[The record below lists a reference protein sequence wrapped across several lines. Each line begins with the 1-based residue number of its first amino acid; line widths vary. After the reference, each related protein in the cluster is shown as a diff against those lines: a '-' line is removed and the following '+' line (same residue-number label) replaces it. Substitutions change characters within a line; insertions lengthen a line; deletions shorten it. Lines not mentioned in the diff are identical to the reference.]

1 MGYLPIGQ
9 RIYYF
14 HTGNNDKP
22 ILKKVLFETHHLYY
36 WPNFRPIIDEMI
48 LRKNYDIEVSMPHR
62 GLSIEHTILNNE
74 CTKLSIPFIN
84 AETESERINKIR
96 KKVFDIVI
104 VGNVG
109 KLNTI
114 VNDKT
119 LAIMVYHG
127 IGLKQS
133 YYNDSTDR
141 INLRA
146 IESLERFTELKNK
159 GHKNIILTGF
169 TKLDRLFTLTEADIR
184 SCKKDIHLD
193 KRKKTILYAPS
204 FYPTSIEEISTQLP
218 LICQYYNII
227 VKLHGFSW
235 EQKRYKYQSSL
246 FTKLERKHPNINLIP
261 NENFDIIPYYKTA
274 DLLVSDISS
283 TMFEFL
289 PLNKPIIQ
297 AECYT
302 LRLKHRIFPHRFWKR
317 LDLKRLE
324 DIDFTYKIQSARDL
338 FSRVYY
344 ALNNVEEMQSHRKKA
359 SEFYLYKNDG
369 KASSRLLNALENYN

>member
-1 MGYLPIGQ
+1 MK
-9 RIYYF
+9 
-14 HTGNNDKP
+14 T
-22 ILKKVLFETHHLYY
+22 VLFETHHLYY

-48 LRKNYDIEVSMPHR
+48 HRKNYDIEVSMPYR
-62 GLSIEHTILNNE
+62 GFNIQQTILNNE
-74 CTKLSIPFIN
+74 CTKLSIPFIT
-84 AETESERINKIR
+84 AETESKRINKIR
-96 KKVFDIVI
+96 QKAFDIVI

-109 KLNTI
+109 KLNMI

-119 LAIMVYHG
+119 LTIMVYHG

-146 IESLERFTELKNK
+146 IESLERFNELKNK

-169 TKLDRLFTLTEADIR
+169 TKLDRLFTIKEADIR
-184 SCKKDIHLD
+184 SCKKDIRLD

-204 FYPTSIEEISTQLP
+204 FYPTSIEKISKQLP

-227 VKLHGFSW
+227 IKLHGFSW

-246 FTKLERKHPNINLIP
+246 LNKLAQKNRNINLIP
-261 NENFDIIPYYKTA
+261 NENFDIIPYYKIA
-274 DLLVSDISS
+274 DILVSDISS
-283 TMFEFL
+283 TMFEYL

-302 LRLKHRIFPHRFWKR
+302 LRFKHRIFPHRFWKR

-324 DIDFTYKIQSARDL
+324 DIDFTYKIHNAEDL

-344 ALNNVEEMQSHRKKA
+344 ALDNIEEMQNHRKRA
-359 SEFYLYKNDG
+359 SEFYLHKYDG

>member
-1 MGYLPIGQ
+1 M
-9 RIYYF
+9 
-14 HTGNNDKP
+14 
-22 ILKKVLFETHHLYY
+22 
-36 WPNFRPIIDEMI
+36 
-48 LRKNYDIEVSMPHR
+48 
-62 GLSIEHTILNNE
+62 
-74 CTKLSIPFIN
+74 
-84 AETESERINKIR
+84 
-96 KKVFDIVI
+96 
-104 VGNVG
+104 
-109 KLNTI
+109 
-114 VNDKT
+114 
-119 LAIMVYHG
+119 
-127 IGLKQS
+127 
-133 YYNDSTDR
+133 
-141 INLRA
+141 
-146 IESLERFTELKNK
+146 
-159 GHKNIILTGF
+159 
-169 TKLDRLFTLTEADIR
+169 FTLTEADIR

-261 NENFDIIPYYKTA
+261 NENFDIIPYYKIA

-344 ALNNVEEMQSHRKKA
+344 ALNNVEEMQNHRKKA